1 MNAPSFLIIVISFA
15 VLMYWYMVNLK
26 EAKNGNTGL
35 FGMKRD
41 RDVVVPGK
49 SPIKK
54 IKKPLQD
61 HAAAE
66 RVRERVKDMGAASGS
81 LLAKK
86 TAKDAR
92 PDQVV
97 EEEVVP
103 DAPKSVTAPVLTSG
117 KSYRFKQSADA
128 QNETKAAAQNDPTD
142 DDNRLRR
149 RLAGKA
155 YKTRNREPDEVIDP
169 KVDQDFFDGTA

>member
-54 IKKPLQD
+54 IKNPLKD
-61 HAAAE
+61 RAAAE
-66 RVRERVKDMGAASGS
+66 RVRDRVKDIGAASGS

-86 TAKDAR
+86 TAKDAIAN
-92 PDQVV
+92 QAV
-97 EEEVVP
+97 EEEATP
-103 DAPKSVTAPVLTSG
+103 DAPKSVTAPVLKSG

-128 QNETKAAAQNDPTD
+128 KKEAQAAAQNDPSD
-142 DDNRLRR
+142 DENHLRR

-155 YKTRNREPDEVIDP
+155 YKTRNREPEEVIAP